1 MNQNPSD
8 NSPNVPESGR
18 AVVAG
23 KADPHQNDRSD
34 RFDPLLQHAL
44 NSLDIKLEDE
54 LNRFRSKQA
63 DPTSD
68 VAVASPV
75 EVVWEQQSADFDDAD
90 ILTAEIVRSA
100 IAYPE
105 PEPQSSQGFIVIDSL
120 STQRSRQG
128 ADAGYAEIS
137 LQPERSADRDNLD
150 LNFSSGGEIAPLHDE
165 YLSSSQEL
173 LRQIQSGYTTNH
185 SAENRNRSQPTT
197 PKPKRKISPLKI
209 GSMAAACVIA
219 GGAAYTYFNPSIL
232 APLATT
238 KTSVPT
244 LATTTSSL
252 GQSIQSPNLAANEFT
267 DLNLSAVNTIKVPA
281 ASAPAPTNNISNAP
295 TATFAPPASAA
306 TVPAAVPFKSGA
318 PILSPT
324 ATITA
329 QPRLAD
335 SLVRSLLPP
344 NFQAVNERSIARPL
358 QPQLKR

>member
-1 MNQNPSD
+1 MNHNPSD
-8 NSPNVPESGR
+8 DSPNAPELGR

-23 KADPHQNDRSD
+23 KATPPDDNRSD
-34 RFDPLLQHAL
+34 RFNPLLQHAL

-63 DPTSD
+63 DPTLD

-75 EVVWEQQSADFDDAD
+75 EVVWEQQSADFDEAD

-100 IAYPE
+100 IAYPDRE
-105 PEPQSSQGFIVIDSL
+105 SRSTNGFIVIDSL
-120 STQRSRQG
+120 STSAERQRNDRQ
-128 ADAGYAEIS
+128 YAQIS
-137 LQPERSADRDNLD
+137 LHPGPSVDRDNLD

-173 LRQIQSGYTTNH
+173 LRQIQSGYKHNPP
-185 SAENRNRSQPTT
+185 AEDRPRTQTAT
-197 PKPKRKISPLKI
+197 AKPKWKSPLKI

-244 LATTTSSL
+244 VATATSSL
-252 GQSIQSPNLAANEFT
+252 GQSIQSPNLATNEFT
-267 DLNLSAVNTIKVPA
+267 DLSLSAVNTIKVTTTT
-281 ASAPAPTNNISNAP
+281 APANISNAP
-295 TATFAPPASAA
+295 TAATYTPPASAA
-306 TVPAAVPFKSGA
+306 APVAVPFKSGV
-318 PILSPT
+318 PISPT

-335 SLVRSLLPP
+335 SLVRSLLPS
-344 NFQAVNERSIARPL
+344 NFHPVNDRSVNRSM
-358 QPQLKR
+358 QR

>member
-8 NSPNVPESGR
+8 DSPNAPESGR

-23 KADPHQNDRSD
+23 KAAPNDNDRSD
-34 RFDPLLQHAL
+34 RFNPLLQHAL

-100 IAYPE
+100 IAYPDRDS
-105 PEPQSSQGFIVIDSL
+105 QSSQGFIVIDGR
-120 STQRSRQG
+120 STAAETERQG
-128 ADAGYAEIS
+128 RDRHYAAIS
-137 LQPERSADRDNLD
+137 LQPERTADRDNLD
-150 LNFSSGGEIAPLHDE
+150 LNFSSGGEIAPMHDE
-165 YLSSSQEL
+165 YSSSSQEL
-173 LRQIQSGYTTNH
+173 LRQIQSGYPTNNPA
-185 SAENRNRSQPTT
+185 SNRDRSPTTT
-197 PKPKRKISPLKI
+197 PKPKQKLSPLKI

-232 APLATT
+232 APLVTT
-238 KTSVPT
+238 KTIAPT
-244 LATTTSSL
+244 VATTTSSL

-267 DLNLSAVNTIKVPA
+267 DLNLSAVNTIKVPT
-281 ASAPAPTNNISNAP
+281 ASAPANISNAP

-306 TVPAAVPFKSGA
+306 TAPTAVPFKSGA

-344 NFQAVNERSIARPL
+344 NFQAVNERALARPL
-358 QPQLKR
+358 QRQLKP